1 MYKCIKS
8 KIKNR
13 TLIGLYHR
21 LNKIIAYPSLIK
33 DYYQFRSLSAKTS
46 QRFIFQFKDIYPCLA
61 EKTSATEFDRH
72 YVYHPAW
79 AARILSQTKPEFHVD
94 ISSTLYFCSIVS
106 AFIPIK
112 FYDYRPADL
121 NLEKLQTHSA
131 DLLNLPF
138 DNGSVNSLSCMHV
151 VEHIGLGRYGD
162 PLDPDGDLK
171 AISELIRVLAPDGNL
186 LFVVPVGKKSRIMF
200 NAHRIYSYEQILSYF
215 SVLKLMEFALIPDD
229 PNAGGLI
236 YNASSDMVDACTY
249 GCGCFWFKKCIK
261 TKKLTL

>member
-1 MYKCIKS
+1 MILEIKS
-8 KIKNR
+8 LFRNIS
-13 TLIGLYHR
+13 LPSLYIWLR
-21 LNKIIAYPSLIK
+21 RIEAYPSFIK
-33 DYYQFRSLSAKTS
+33 DYYQFKSLSSNK
-46 QRFIFQFKDIYPCLA
+46 QRSFQLRRSDIYPCL
-61 EKTSATEFDRH
+61 EERTTTTDFDRH
-72 YVYHPAW
+72 YIYHPAW
-79 AARILSQTKPEFHVD
+79 AARILSQTKPEFHID

-112 FYDYRPADL
+112 FYDYRPVKL
-121 NLEKLQTHSA
+121 NLEKLYTGSA
-131 DLLNLPF
+131 DLLSLPF
-138 DNGSVNSLSCMHV
+138 EEGSVKSLSCMHV

-186 LFVVPVGKKSRIMF
+186 LLVVPVGKKSRIMF

-236 YNASSDMVDACTY
+236 YNASPDMVNVCTY
-249 GCGCFWFKKCIK
+249 GCGCFWFRKN
-261 TKKLTL
+261 T